1 MTQKSFNESEG
12 IQIHQTRVVSH
23 WLFGNS
29 QDYQEDDEI
38 FILFSLKSF
47 CTLRLTLL
55 LFFKFKNHKAYLL
68 EICILSI
75 SLSSII
81 LI

>member
-1 MTQKSFNESEG
+1 MTLKSFNESEE

-47 CTLRLTLL
+47 CTLRLTL
-55 LFFKFKNHKAYLL
+55 FFEFKNSQSLL
-68 EICILSI
+68 GRNLYSFHYR
-75 SLSSII
+75 L
-81 LI
+81 